1 MAVLKSK
8 FEAPKRK
15 PIGTIIKHALYGS
28 IFVFAL
34 TLFFELPLKHQIS
47 NVLLYFAFS
56 IIFNYFPNKHNEPA
70 AEIIEGKLLFLDF
83 SIDLSCIES
92 AFYWE
97 EKQLEHVLKINY
109 TNETYQEFWLTD
121 ADLID
126 DLRFYHF
133 LVENQLSVRLIG
145 GELI

>member
-1 MAVLKSK
+1 MTALKSK
-8 FEAPKRK
+8 FKAPKRK

-34 TLFFELPLKHQIS
+34 TVFFELPLKHQIS
-47 NVLLYFAFS
+47 NVILYFIFS
-56 IIFNYFPNKHNEPA
+56 VTFNYFPYKHNESA
-70 AEIIEGKLLFLDF
+70 AEIIEDKLLFLDL
-83 SIDLSCIES
+83 SIDLSIIES
-92 AFYWE
+92 AFYWK
-97 EKQLEHVLKINY
+97 EKQSEHVLKLNY
-109 TNETYQEFWLTD
+109 DNETYQEFWLTD

-133 LVENQLSVRLIG
+133 LVDNQLPVRLID